1 MVSCDGGTR
10 IEEQSTLPGHL
21 HLRTTY
27 MLLLEEKLAVEVAHF
42 NGVQVNLQWMERC
55 QIIGPQRDGHHV
67 IFSPPQCL

>member
-1 MVSCDGGTR
+1 
-10 IEEQSTLPGHL
+10 
-21 HLRTTY
+21 

-42 NGVQVNLQWMERC
+42 NRVQVNLGLVEERC